1 MQAPKCSHEAYRID
15 ERGRKTNLWRS
26 TPGIA
31 SEFIHHLSALIE
43 RDSKLPTL
51 VLHCRAST
59 KGQEKN
65 GNLND
70 QMMDALRKLL
80 KMGFRLGRDIIVFEG
95 VESSRIGSENED
107 RPLLEQA
114 LDEARKRGAILVA
127 AHRDR
132 FLRNRHL
139 GTEWPHEQPTIRDY
153 MDLMCLAR
161 DVPLATIQH
170 PDHPAA
176 KSDQIKRGQ
185 ESKGN
190 RGGRPPSR
198 RQETMTGDRPN
209 RNGRNED

>member
-114 LDEARKRGAILVA
+114 LDEARKRGLSLLPPIAIGSCGIGISA
-127 AHRDR
+127 QNGHMS
-132 FLRNRHL
+132 NRQFVTTWTL
-139 GTEWPHEQPTIRDY
+139 CVWPV
-153 MDLMCLAR
+153 MC
-161 DVPLATIQH
+161 H
-170 PDHPAA
+170 
-176 KSDQIKRGQ
+176 
-185 ESKGN
+185 
-190 RGGRPPSR
+190 
-198 RQETMTGDRPN
+198 
-209 RNGRNED
+209 